1 MAKLQ
6 SPPQPK
12 ETLVDRL
19 VASYGDLIFDFCESL
34 LWDPSHAQIAFREVL
49 KELRAGRSANAYK
62 EHERAWVLKV
72 TCDFL
77 RVYAG
82 RHARRLSASEQIQL
96 DSTEAVSMRLKHF
109 EFFFHRL
116 TDEEQILLLL
126 RDKYGLPYPEISA
139 ALGLPEGS
147 LKIKRSQ
154 ALRAMEEWLWG
165 KQT

>member
-1 MAKLQ
+1 VAKAQVHEELI
-6 SPPQPK
+6 
-12 ETLVDRL
+12 DRV

-34 LWDPSHAQIAFREVL
+34 LWDPSHAQLAFREIL
-49 KELRAGRSANAYK
+49 KQLKASRSANAYE
-62 EHERAWVLKV
+62 EHERAWILRV
-72 TCDFL
+72 TCDKL
-77 RVYAG
+77 KTYAA

-96 DSTEAVSMRLKHF
+96 DSTEGVSLRLKHF

-147 LKIKRSQ
+147 LKIKRAQ
-154 ALRAMEEWLWG
+154 ALRALEEWLWG
-165 KQT
+165 TKP